1 MGTNLLSEIT
11 KQMAYC
17 EAMMGKI
24 RLNVL
29 KLGRKD
35 EEGPRSYPLYPLARR
50 YARNDCVTLRREL
63 TVLRELLEKYSG

>member
-1 MGTNLLSEIT
+1 METNLLSEIT

-29 KLGRKD
+29 KIPQTRGDGVYKTAK
-35 EEGPRSYPLYPLARR
+35 YPLARG

-63 TVLRELLEKYSG
+63 VALRELLERY